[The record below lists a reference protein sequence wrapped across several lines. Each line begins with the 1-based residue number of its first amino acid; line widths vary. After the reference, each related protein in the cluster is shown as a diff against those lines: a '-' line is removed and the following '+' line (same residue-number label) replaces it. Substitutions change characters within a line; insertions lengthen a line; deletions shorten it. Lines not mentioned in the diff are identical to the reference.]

1 MVRLRSP
8 TMPVKISPSILAA
21 PLASL
26 GAAAKGI
33 EAALCEYIHIDVM
46 DGHFVP
52 ALTFGEQITYA
63 IAKETQVPLDIHL
76 MVAKPE
82 VEARKYFDLKPHFI
96 TFHYEA
102 TTAPIRLAEQIR
114 ATGSRAG
121 LALNPR
127 TPIAALTDVIQ
138 AFDLILFMSIEP
150 GYYGQK
156 FIESSW
162 QRLKELK
169 GLKEREHAAGRKIE
183 IEIDGGVSDQNA
195 PALISAG
202 VDILVSGSY
211 LFNGNMKERVQTL
224 RGN

>member
-1 MVRLRSP
+1 
-8 TMPVKISPSILAA
+8 MPVKISPSILAA
-21 PLASL
+21 PLAHL
-26 GAAAKGI
+26 GKAAKDI
-33 EAALCEYIHIDVM
+33 EAAGCEYIHIDVM

-52 ALTFGEQITYA
+52 ALTFGEQITEA
-63 IAKETQVPLDIHL
+63 IAKETTVPLDVHL

-114 ATGSRAG
+114 AAGSRAG

-127 TPIAALTDVIQ
+127 TPIATLTDVIQ

-162 QRLKELK
+162 QRLRELK
-169 GLKEREHAAGRKIE
+169 ALKDREHAQGRKVQ

-195 PALISAG
+195 AALVREG

-211 LFNGNMKERVQTL
+211 LFKGNMQERVRAL
-224 RGN
+224 RGA